1 MSEEMAT
8 YKARLMDDVRRTEE
22 NEDQR
27 FKVRAEKLRRKHRA
41 EILKATLLLTEERD
55 QLVSKL
61 EILHGVPAR
70 ERENFEAKEEVLRAE
85 LQAECE
91 RRVGEGVAAFV
102 AKRGVTVERESKLQ
116 AELTRTRGELTRLQA
131 RVSGERKVAATVHE
145 LRQEHATNLEA
156 VQAKIKALKDDKQQQ
171 QQESEAHA
179 QETAVAHARALRDL
193 ASQLDEAKAASK
205 KVQAPLVDPEQH
217 ERLTEAKDRWERR
230 AGHLEQRL
238 ADLQASSGGLTLTFL
253 CSSPHMSFHYRIL
266 TPTTLLIATTD
277 TTPDSSQVA
286 SNF

>member
-1 MSEEMAT
+1 MAM
-8 YKARLMDDVRRTEE
+8 YKARLMDDVRRDGE

-41 EILKATLLLTEERD
+41 EVLKATQLLTEERD

-61 EILHGVPAR
+61 EMLQGVPAR

-102 AKRGVTVERESKLQ
+102 AKRGAAVERETKLQ
-116 AELTRTRGELTRLQA
+116 AELTRTRNELSRLQA

-156 VQAKIKALKDDKQQQ
+156 VQAKIKALKDDKQQHQ
-171 QQESEAHA
+171 RESEAQV
-179 QETAVAHARALRDL
+179 QETAVAHGSALRDL
-193 ASQLDEAKAASK
+193 ASQLDEAKAALK
-205 KVQAPLVDPEQH
+205 KVQAPLVTPEQH

-230 AGHLEQRL
+230 AGQLEQRL
-238 ADLQASSGGLTLTFL
+238 ADLQASSGGPTFTLY
-253 CSSPHMSFHYRIL
+253 SSSNHMTFHYRIL
-266 TPTTLLIATTD
+266 TPATLLVTTTD
-277 TTPDSSQVA
+277 INLT
-286 SNF
+286 NFK